1 MSPVLLAAEEATQNP
16 FLPATYDII
25 WATVCLVIIGV
36 FVYRTLLP
44 KMNAMLDERADKIE
58 GGIARAE
65 AVQAEADAAL
75 TEHKQLLAGAILEAA
90 QIREHAQVE
99 GTQIVAESRSRAKEE
114 ADRIV
119 AAAMQE
125 IEIERQH
132 AVVSLRTEVGSLA
145 VELASKIVGESLADE
160 ARRSR
165 VIDRFLDDLDAELS
179 APSATGAPPGPRE
192 A

>member
-125 IEIERQH
+125 IEIDRKS
-132 AVVSLRTEVGSLA
+132 VV
-145 VELASKIVGESLADE
+145 
-160 ARRSR
+160 
-165 VIDRFLDDLDAELS
+165 
-179 APSATGAPPGPRE
+179 
-192 A
+192 